1 MPSSTLLR
9 PFPLLDVLLVEDS
22 PGDVALTV
30 EALREARVET
40 KLHVV
45 RNGEDALSF
54 LSREGAYAEAPKPDL
69 VLLDLNLPRKSGRE
83 VLAEMKADERLRR
96 IPVVILSTS
105 TNEDDVA
112 AAYDLAAN
120 CYVAKPVDLD
130 EFVNVIRAIDDFWL
144 SFVRLPAE

>member
-1 MPSSTLLR
+1 MRFPTRLPS
-9 PFPLLDVLLVEDS
+9 LLDVLLVEDS

-40 KLHVV
+40 RLHVV
-45 RNGEDALSF
+45 RNGEDAISF
-54 LSREGAYAEAPKPDL
+54 LNRDAEYGDAPRPDL

-83 VLAEMKADERLRR
+83 VLAEMKADPRHRR

-105 TNEDDVA
+105 TNEDDVS

-130 EFVNVIRAIDDFWL
+130 QFVSVIRAIDDFWL

>member
-1 MPSSTLLR
+1 MPFSLSFR
-9 PFPLLDVLLVEDS
+9 PTALLDVLLVEDS

-105 TNEDDVA
+105 TNEDDIS

>member
-1 MPSSTLLR
+1 
-9 PFPLLDVLLVEDS
+9 LDVLLVEDS

-40 KLHVV
+40 RLHVV
-45 RNGEDALSF
+45 RDGEDALAF
-54 LSREGAYAEAPKPDL
+54 LNRSDEYATAPRPDL

-83 VLAEMKADERLRR
+83 VLAEMKADARFRR

-130 EFVNVIRAIDDFWL
+130 QFISVIQAIDNFWL

>member
-1 MPSSTLLR
+1 MPFSLSFR
-9 PFPLLDVLLVEDS
+9 PTALLDVLLVEDS

-45 RNGEDALSF
+45 RNGEDALAF
-54 LSREGAYAEAPKPDL
+54 LGRKGEYAEAPKPDL

-83 VLAEMKADERLRR
+83 VLAEMKADQRLRR

-105 TNEDDVA
+105 TNQDDIS